1 MYFSFCFR
9 QNMSVETCGASRAAA
24 IPIKSLVELATCS
37 FPLILP
43 CPILSFNWKKI
54 IILKTIKAAVF
65 LISWDL
71 KNNLQKL
78 CWWIEK
84 KVTVRKIRSK
94 KEFSSLR
101 SYFSL
106 KLYSL
111 EFLACFRRIGGMF
124 LALFMQKKMFE
135 HPQYGCICFLS
146 INTAYCVNCCKKN
159 VKQMC
164 HRTVYMR
171 I

>member
-9 QNMSVETCGASRAAA
+9 QNMSVETYGASQAAA
-24 IPIKSLVELATCS
+24 LPIKSLVELATCS

-43 CPILSFNWKKI
+43 CHILSI
-54 IILKTIKAAVF
+54 E
-65 LISWDL
+65 
-71 KNNLQKL
+71 KNNHHFENNQSSCIFDILRF
-78 CWWIEK
+78 K
-84 KVTVRKIRSK
+84 KSSETLLVIVRKIRSK
-94 KEFSSLR
+94 KEFSQLR

-106 KLYSL
+106 KLCCI

-135 HPQYGCICFLS
+135 HPQYGCICYLS

-159 VKQMC
+159 VNKCAIEQFTC
-164 HRTVYMR
+164 VFKD
-171 I
+171 